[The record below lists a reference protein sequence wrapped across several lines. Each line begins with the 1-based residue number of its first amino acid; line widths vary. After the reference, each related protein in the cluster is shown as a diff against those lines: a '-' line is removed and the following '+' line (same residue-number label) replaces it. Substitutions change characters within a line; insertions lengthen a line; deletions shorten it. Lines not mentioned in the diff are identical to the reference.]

1 MEPVT
6 LNEPDEFAL
15 RQTLAE
21 REAELDLLL
30 ESSQVLS
37 MEFDVDRLLQI
48 IADKARAITH
58 THSVLIPILNI
69 ECTEY
74 TYRAVSGEYRD
85 EILGETLPLDSGIC
99 GWIWRNKQ
107 PWWQETVRQLPPEER
122 LRWEQAN
129 NNLMMVPLIG
139 KKRFLGGIACMDKQD
154 GNEFNR
160 RDLDLLML
168 FANQAAIA
176 TENAMLYAE
185 RQELNNS
192 LERRVAERTAELQ
205 QLNEEMETFSYSVS
219 HDLRAP
225 LRAILGFSDALL
237 EEANSTLPP
246 AAMDYLQRIARSAE
260 NMQTLINALLELA
273 RLRHNPLQWR
283 YVDLGL
289 LSRELLEELQAQY
302 PDIPVDLI
310 LDEGMSVA
318 GDPQLLRV
326 VMQNLLTNAVKF
338 SRDRQPARIWVGCYR
353 EAGEMICHVAD
364 NGIGFDAASAER
376 LFQPFQRLHSE
387 DRFEGM
393 GIGLATV
400 ARIIQRHGGR
410 IQAKSSP
417 GEGARFI
424 FSLPAPSHPKKSPEQ
439 SARRPKKGYSSCGI

>member
-1 MEPVT
+1 MNQIVLTEP
-6 LNEPDEFAL
+6 NELPL
-15 RQTLAE
+15 RQALAE

-30 ESSQVLS
+30 ETSQVLS
-37 MEFDVDRLLQI
+37 MELDVDRLLQV

-58 THSVLIPILNI
+58 TRSVLIPILNT

-85 EILGETLPLDSGIC
+85 EILGETLPLDTGIC

-107 PWWQETVRQLPPEER
+107 PWWQETLRQLPPEER

-129 NNLMMVPLIG
+129 ENLMMVPLIG

-154 GNEFNR
+154 GSDFSR

-176 TENAMLYAE
+176 TENAMLYAD

-205 QLNEEMETFSYSVS
+205 QLNEEMEAFSYSVS

-225 LRAILGFSDALL
+225 LRAILGYSEALL
-237 EEANSTLPP
+237 EEATSTLPP
-246 AAMDYLQRIARSAE
+246 AAMNYLQRIAHSAE
-260 NMQTLINALLELA
+260 NMQALINALLELA
-273 RLRHNPLQWR
+273 RLRHNPLHWR
-283 YVDLGL
+283 HVDLGL
-289 LSRELLEELQAQY
+289 MSRELLEELQAQY
-302 PDIPVDLI
+302 PDTPIDLI
-310 LDEGMSVA
+310 VDEEITVS
-318 GDPQLLRV
+318 GDPQLLRI
-326 VMQNLLTNAVKF
+326 VMQNLLANAVKF
-338 SRDRQPARIWVGCYR
+338 SRDRQSVRIRVGCHR
-353 EAGEMICHVAD
+353 EAGEMLCHVED
-364 NGIGFDAASAER
+364 NGIGFDASSAER
-376 LFQPFQRLHSE
+376 LFQPFQRLHAG
-387 DRFEGM
+387 DRFEGT

-410 IQAKSSP
+410 IHAESSP
-417 GEGARFI
+417 GEGACFI
-424 FSLPAPSHPKKSPEQ
+424 FSLPAPSH
-439 SARRPKKGYSSCGI
+439 R

>member
-1 MEPVT
+1 MNQIVLTEP
-6 LNEPDEFAL
+6 NELPL
-15 RQTLAE
+15 RQALAE

-30 ESSQVLS
+30 ETSQVLS
-37 MEFDVDRLLQI
+37 MELDVDRLLRI

-58 THSVLIPILNI
+58 TRSVLIPILNT

-85 EILGETLPLDSGIC
+85 EILGETLPLDTGIC

-107 PWWQETVRQLPPEER
+107 PWWQETLRQLPPEER

-129 NNLMMVPLIG
+129 DNLMMVPLIG

-154 GNEFNR
+154 SSNFDR

-192 LERRVAERTAELQ
+192 LERRVAERTAQLQ

-225 LRAILGFSDALL
+225 LRAILGFSEALL
-237 EEANSTLPP
+237 EEAGSNMPP
-246 AAMDYLQRIARSAE
+246 AAMDYLQRIAHSAQ
-260 NMQTLINALLELA
+260 NMQALINALLELA
-273 RLRHNPLQWR
+273 RLRHNPLHWR
-283 YVDLGL
+283 QLDLGQM
-289 LSRELLEELQAQY
+289 SRELIEEIQTQY
-302 PDIPVDLI
+302 PDTLIDLVI
-310 LDEGMSVA
+310 DGEINVS
-318 GDPQLLRV
+318 GDPRLLRI
-326 VMQNLLTNAVKF
+326 VMQNLLANAVKF
-338 SRDRQPARIWVGCYR
+338 SRGCQPVRIRIGCHR
-353 EAGEMICHVAD
+353 EGREMVCHVAD

-376 LFQPFQRLHSE
+376 LFQPFQRLHAA
-387 DRFEGM
+387 DHYEGT

-400 ARIIQRHGGR
+400 ARIIQRHGGH
-410 IQAKSSP
+410 IHAESSP
-417 GEGARFI
+417 GEGACFI
-424 FSLPAPSHPKKSPEQ
+424 FGLPAPSHPKKSP
-439 SARRPKKGYSSCGI
+439 